1 MRQPL
6 PRPPLGLPT
15 DSLLACGRDADT
27 VCYVVSLALSV
38 CLLVWVSIEADY
50 PLGNDAVKFW
60 VFVLLDSVLTLF
72 VLPAVYSWLGGMA
85 ADEDEEDELPVG
97 DLEEAEA

>member
-1 MRQPL
+1 MIG
-6 PRPPLGLPT
+6 GLVT
-15 DSLLACGRDADT
+15 ATL
-27 VCYVVSLALSV
+27 
-38 CLLVWVSIEADY
+38 
-50 PLGNDAVKFW
+50 
-60 VFVLLDSVLTLF
+60 LTLF